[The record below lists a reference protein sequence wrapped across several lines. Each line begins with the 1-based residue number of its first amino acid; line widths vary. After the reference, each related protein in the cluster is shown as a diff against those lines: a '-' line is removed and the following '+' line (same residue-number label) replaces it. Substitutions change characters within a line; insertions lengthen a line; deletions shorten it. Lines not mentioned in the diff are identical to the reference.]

1 MYFVALSLKFVKVLL
16 LVANALGCVVRKK
29 VFFNNGIFF
38 AICDVRNRL
47 IGVFTFCYHDL
58 FDFILSDFSVSED
71 KIVRVNPSSDV
82 QNYR

>member
-1 MYFVALSLKFVKVLL
+1 MLL
-16 LVANALGCVVRKK
+16 LGANALGCAVREK
-29 VFFNNGIFF
+29 VFFINGIFF
-38 AICDVRNRL
+38 AICDVRNSL

-58 FDFILSDFSVSED
+58 FNLILSDFSVGKN

>member
-1 MYFVALSLKFVKVLL
+1 MLL
-16 LVANALGCVVRKK
+16 FVANALGCVVREE
-29 VFFNNGIFF
+29 VFFNNSVFF

-58 FDFILSDFSVSED
+58 FDFMLSDFSVGKD